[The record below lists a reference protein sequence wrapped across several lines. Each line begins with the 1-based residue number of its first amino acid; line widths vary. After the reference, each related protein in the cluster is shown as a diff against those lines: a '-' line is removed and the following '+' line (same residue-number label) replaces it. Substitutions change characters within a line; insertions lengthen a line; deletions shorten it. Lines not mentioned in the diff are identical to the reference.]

1 MEVRL
6 SDEDVDR
13 IAEAVVAEARDEL
26 EIDGLMLHSLPY
38 LHGSPGIV
46 VNEPR
51 AKTTPCKCVEYKPG
65 KKLCW
70 SPGIIG
76 ALTDEQEELYCP
88 TTEKVERPGTV
99 SRMAKWQEAV
109 DACKEEIA
117 LIPEEKGKERLVAW
131 LRGMSRE
138 LTARGI
144 NPELQVEEEVYRAI
158 LRRQRPRESMS
169 QTIARL
175 IRSLPELRVE
185 EDLLTPTEH
194 EVLRLATEGLTN
206 REIAERL
213 GISRGTV
220 VVHLM
225 DIRRRIGVRTREEA
239 IAAFGKPTVRVRVPF
254 PAAREPR
261 PEEVERVRLQ
271 TERYGRKV
279 ASLLTMVDEL
289 ERSPSME
296 KVGIL
301 ENELLDLVEEVGRAH
316 ELARGREA
324 VILGTLKGALEAII
338 REDIAPVRAS
348 LILLERETLPMRI
361 EAAKRSF
368 LSTIRLLRKS
378 LTLISLS

>member
-1 MEVRL
+1 
-6 SDEDVDR
+6 
-13 IAEAVVAEARDEL
+13 
-26 EIDGLMLHSLPY
+26 
-38 LHGSPGIV
+38 
-46 VNEPR
+46 
-51 AKTTPCKCVEYKPG
+51 
-65 KKLCW
+65 
-70 SPGIIG
+70 
-76 ALTDEQEELYCP
+76 
-88 TTEKVERPGTV
+88 
-99 SRMAKWQEAV
+99 
-109 DACKEEIA
+109 
-117 LIPEEKGKERLVAW
+117 
-131 LRGMSRE
+131 
-138 LTARGI
+138 
-144 NPELQVEEEVYRAI
+144 
-158 LRRQRPRESMS
+158 
-169 QTIARL
+169 RL

-239 IAAFGKPTVRVRVPF
+239 IAAFGKPTVRVRIPF
-254 PAAREPR
+254 PAARAPT

-271 TERYGRKV
+271 TQLYERKV
-279 ASLLTMVDEL
+279 GSLLTMVDEL

-301 ENELLDLVEEVGRAH
+301 ENELLDLVEEVGRAR
-316 ELARGREA
+316 EPARGREA
-324 VILGTLKGALEAII
+324 VILGALQGALEAII

-378 LTLISLS
+378 LTIISLS